1 MTQKNFSDIQNFYLL
16 YDDTSTFPE
25 ELNTAETEFFYSQEL
40 KYLNKRTNLK
50 NDEKYFHF
58 IKKKNLLFL
67 RHSNFCAF
75 VLFCFPLLGFPK
87 FIWKSD

>member
-1 MTQKNFSDIQNFYLL
+1 MTQKNSSDIQNFYLL

-58 IKKKNLLFL
+58 IKKKIFFILETLKFLCFRLILFSPVGL
-67 RHSNFCAF
+67 S
-75 VLFCFPLLGFPK
+75 
-87 FIWKSD
+87 